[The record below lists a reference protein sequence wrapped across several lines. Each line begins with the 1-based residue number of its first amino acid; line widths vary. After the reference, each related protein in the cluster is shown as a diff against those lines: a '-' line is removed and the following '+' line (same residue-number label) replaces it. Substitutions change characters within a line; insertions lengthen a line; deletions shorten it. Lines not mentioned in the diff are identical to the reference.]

1 MKKRRM
7 NNQKKIKCTN
17 NPVEV
22 IINKSKLLNTPNQNK
37 QKNSNHKTFKKK
49 LFIRIFAKINSIK

>member
-1 MKKRRM
+1 M
-7 NNQKKIKCTN
+7 NNQKKKCTN
-17 NPVEV
+17 NPVA

>member
-7 NNQKKIKCTN
+7 NNPKKKCTN
-17 NPVEV
+17 NPVA